1 MREHVQKFDVEKI
14 GPQDLA
20 GAAVPPDEEP

>member
-1 MREHVQKFDVEKI
+1 MREHVTKFDVEKI
-14 GPQDLA
+14 SPQDLA